1 MRRIAARIFV
11 TMPLHEPLT
20 HWNATSA
27 LHLTSLLHL
36 STQLSELQSAE
47 QVLNAAVLS
56 IMGKLRLRR
65 ACILHPDGDLF
76 LITHCKGVLP
86 LPVSQ
91 FAIDECT
98 YALAATPAMQPLADQ
113 GIEWLVPL
121 IAHGE
126 LLNVLCFGGS
136 VDGLAPQEDT
146 RSYIELVRAIA
157 TTAVHNTRMVSTLID
172 AKKALEGQTLLVTT
186 LYESARDFTGKLE
199 PNEIARILS
208 YRLMGQLMT
217 SSFALVLDEPL
228 GGTTIAAQRGTI
240 DDAALEIPIHTR
252 GIRRGVLLV
261 GPKLNGNVF
270 SPEEITFAEALGNTA
285 MIALETYRLVQVEI
299 ERGAFLKQMEIA
311 AQIQQGLL
319 PVQLPETP
327 GLDVAAATT
336 PSAHIGGD
344 YYDVLPLDGGRTL
357 FAIAD
362 VAGKGIPAA
371 LLMAN
376 VQAALNTLAPLDLGL
391 PQIATRINRLVYDNT
406 APEVFVT
413 MFLAIIEHDTRVLT
427 YVNAGHNPPFVLS
440 DGNVVYLK
448 TGGVLSGVLP
458 DPPPYESGSIVLTDN
473 SVLVLYTDGVTEA
486 RNADGDEYEP
496 ERLVSCVQSLAH
508 LSALDILI
516 GIHRNLDEF
525 STTDLPDDDTSLIV
539 VKPT

>member
-1 MRRIAARIFV
+1 
-11 TMPLHEPLT
+11 MPLHEPLA
-20 HWNATSA
+20 HRNATSA
-27 LHLTSLLHL
+27 QNLTSLLHL

-65 ACILHPDGDLF
+65 ACILHPDGDVF

-86 LPVSQ
+86 LPVACFS
-91 FAIDECT
+91 IEECA
-98 YALAATPAMQPLADQ
+98 YELSATPEIGPLAEQ

-136 VDGLAPQEDT
+136 VDGLPPHEDT
-146 RSYIELVRAIA
+146 RAYIELVRAIA

-228 GGTTIAAQRGTI
+228 GGTTIAAQRGKLE
-240 DDAALEIPIHTR
+240 DAALELPIHTR
-252 GIRRGVLLV
+252 GLRRGVLLV
-261 GPKLNGNVF
+261 GPKLNGNAF

-336 PSAHIGGD
+336 PSAQIGGD
-344 YYDVLPLDGGRTL
+344 YYDVLPLTGGRTL

-376 VQAALNTLAPLDLGL
+376 VQAALNTLAPLDLDL
-391 PQIATRINRLVYDNT
+391 PQVATRINRLVCDNT
-406 APEVFVT
+406 EPEVFVT
-413 MFLAIIEHDTRVLT
+413 MFLAIIEHATREMT
-427 YVNAGHNPPFVLS
+427 YVNAGHNPPFVLC
-440 DGNVVYLK
+440 DGTIFYLK
-448 TGGVLSGVLP
+448 KGGVLTGVLP
-458 DPPPYESGSIVLTDN
+458 DPPPYESGCITLTDS

-486 RNADGDEYEP
+486 RNAEGEEYEP
-496 ERLVSCVQSLAH
+496 EGLVSCVQRLAH
-508 LSALDILI
+508 LSASEILA
-516 GIHRNLDEF
+516 GIQHDLDEF
-525 STTDLPDDDTSLIV
+525 STTDLPEDDTSLIV
-539 VKPT
+539 VKTT